1 MIMIN
6 YLFKY
11 SNDSQVIW
19 KSYYIIQKKKFYS
32 ISHDELSL
40 FLNNLEED
48 KIKFRK
54 I

>member
-1 MIMIN
+1 MKMIN

-11 SNDSQVIW
+11 SNDSQVTW
-19 KSYYIIQKKKFYS
+19 KSYYIIKKKKIHYS
-32 ISHDELSL
+32 SHEELSL
-40 FLNNLEED
+40 FLNNLEEN